1 MKNKNNVLI
10 STVIMSVSYV
20 LMLIGA
26 TSIDKLFAL
35 LFISIIAYATGI
47 ILSIVSVVKYGKFIE
62 NPKVDTAITVM
73 TLFSFFPLGLY
84 LLWTK
89 VEWNKNVKIFATV
102 LIPVVASTISILP
115 LTANDN
121 LEEQVATVENSIT
134 EATTEI
140 STTEISTTEAP
151 TTTEPTTQ
159 ETTTEQTTVA
169 TTKQQTTTT
178 TTKATT
184 TTQKETTTQKQSSGR
199 TVYIAPTGK
208 RYHYDKECCGP
219 NAQEKDLDEVKTS
232 HTPCKTCVH

>member
-35 LFISIIAYATGI
+35 LFISIIAYAIGI
-47 ILSIVSVVKYGKFIE
+47 ILSIVSVVKYEKLID
-62 NPKVDTAITVM
+62 NPKVNTAITVM

-89 VEWNKNVKIFATV
+89 VKWNKIVKIFATI

-115 LTANDN
+115 LTANDDI
-121 LEEQVATVENSIT
+121 EEQVATVENSIT
-134 EATTEI
+134 EATI
-140 STTEISTTEAP
+140 EISTTEAP

-159 ETTTEQTTVA
+159 ETTTEQTTVT
-169 TTKQQTTTT
+169 TTKSQTTTT